1 MDIKKLHQLYLQS
14 SGISTDTRTLK
25 KNQIYFALKGENF
38 DGNTYAKKAIENG
51 ALRAVIDAE
60 NYYQNNCVL
69 VENTLSTLQ
78 RLANYHRRYLNLP
91 IIAITG
97 SNGKTTTKKLVLE
110 VLSQKFKVAGT
121 KGNLNN
127 HIGVPLT
134 LLSFDSSIEI
144 GVVEMGANHQKEIEA
159 LCKIA
164 EPSYGYITNFG
175 KAHLEGFGGVE
186 GVIKGKSEL
195 YEFLIEANRKIFI
208 NNDDEI
214 QINKTL
220 NAKTYSIG
228 QSKLSH
234 CVVSLLEAK
243 PYVKIEVDGVKI
255 QSQLLGEYNFKNISA
270 AVGIGKYFSVPIK
283 KIQFAIENFQP
294 EAMRSELITRKSYQI
309 ILDAYNAN
317 PTSMKLAIENLN
329 RFDSKKKVAIL
340 GDMFEIG
347 ESSFKEH
354 QQLLAYA
361 QSLQLNEILLL
372 GKEFKKASA
381 EFKNIRHFDSVES
394 LIKHLKQTDLT
405 DSSILIKGSRG
416 MKLEVI
422 TNEI

>member
-1 MDIKKLHQLYLQS
+1 MDIKELHQLYLQS
-14 SGISTDTRTLK
+14 SGVNTDTRTLK
-25 KNQIYFALKGENF
+25 KNQLYFALKGDNF
-38 DGNTYAKKAIENG
+38 DGNAFAKKAIKAG
-51 ALRAVIDAE
+51 AIKAVIDSKDYH
-60 NYYQNNCVL
+60 NKNCVL
-69 VENTLSTLQ
+69 VENTLTTLQ
-78 RLANYHRRYLNLP
+78 KLANYHRKYLNLP

-134 LLSFDSSIEI
+134 LLSFDRSTEI
-144 GVVEMGANHQKEIEA
+144 GIIEMGANHQKEIEA

-164 EPSYGYITNFG
+164 EPNYGYITNFG
-175 KAHLEGFGGVE
+175 KAHLEGFGGIE

-195 YEFLIEANRKIFI
+195 YEFLIKANRKIFI
-208 NNDDEI
+208 NNDDDI

-220 NAKTYSIG
+220 DAKTYSIG

-255 QSQLLGEYNFKNISA
+255 ESKLIGEYNFKNISA
-270 AVGIGKYFSVPIK
+270 AVGIGKYFSVPLK
-283 KIQFAIENFQP
+283 NIQIAIENFQP
-294 EAMRSELITRKSYQI
+294 EAMRSELIKRENYQI

-317 PTSMKLAIENLN
+317 PTSMKLALENLC
-329 RFDSKKKVAIL
+329 RLDSKKKIAIL

-347 ESSFKEH
+347 ETSLKEH

-361 QSLQLNEILLL
+361 KSLQLNDILLL
-372 GKEFKKASA
+372 GEEFKKASV
-381 EFKNIRHFDSVES
+381 EFESISHFDSVEN
-394 LIKHLKQTDLT
+394 LIKHLKKSNLT
-405 DSSILIKGSRG
+405 NSSILIKGSRG

-422 TNEI
+422 INEI